1 MEAQGLFRPMNSLH
15 FAINQTIDS
24 IDTLVKKTQINKT
37 NTSFN
42 IKGAVQRGI
51 APFIWNFYRIPI
63 QVLFKYSILRGFV
76 FTF

>member
-42 IKGAVQRGI
+42 IKGAVQG
-51 APFIWNFYRIPI
+51 
-63 QVLFKYSILRGFV
+63 G
-76 FTF
+76 